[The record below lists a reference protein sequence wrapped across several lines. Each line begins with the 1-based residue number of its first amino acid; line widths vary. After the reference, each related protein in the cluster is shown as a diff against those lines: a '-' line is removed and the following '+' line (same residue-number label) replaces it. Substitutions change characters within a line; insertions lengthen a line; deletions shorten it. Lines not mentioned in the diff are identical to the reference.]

1 MVRAIDAQ
9 DLLFTVGSSD
19 SDKIFNEKYDF
30 LSKICHGDS
39 QKHSEIV
46 VVRWKKSGIQKCR
59 QQDV

>member
-19 SDKIFNEKYDF
+19 SDKILNGKYDF
-30 LSKICHGDS
+30 LSKISHGDS

-46 VVRWKKSGIQKCR
+46 VVR
-59 QQDV
+59 